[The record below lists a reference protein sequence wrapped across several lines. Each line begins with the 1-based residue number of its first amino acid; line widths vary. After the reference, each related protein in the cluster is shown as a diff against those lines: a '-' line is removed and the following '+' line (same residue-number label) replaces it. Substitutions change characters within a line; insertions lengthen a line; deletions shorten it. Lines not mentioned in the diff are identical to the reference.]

1 MKVLPMILKY
11 KRAIQDILDHRFLNI
26 VTIITI
32 AISILIVSAFAL
44 FFVNANEIIN
54 SWKKGIR
61 IMAYLKPDAPE
72 IKIPEL
78 KRKIQHIGGIQDV
91 RFISKNEAFQ
101 QLKKQMRRQSSLF
114 ENLKENPLPDAFEI
128 RLIASSQ
135 NQEKVEMLATR
146 LESLPQVD
154 EVEYGQR
161 WLGRFTNFFNL
172 FRLTA
177 YVMGG
182 LFFMAALLIVANT
195 IRLVLYSRREEIEI
209 MRLVGATDR
218 FIKAPFYIE
227 GLIQGAFGGII
238 GLAALFVTFM
248 FISLSV
254 KQGLSPG
261 LFTIRFLSPGAFC
274 GIILGS
280 TFVGWIGCYL
290 SLKQFLK

>member
-1 MKVLPMILKY
+1 LKVVPMILKY
-11 KRAIQDILDHRFLNI
+11 KRAIQDILDHRFLNV

-78 KRKIQHIGGIQDV
+78 KQKIQHIGGIQDV

-128 RLIASSQ
+128 RLIASFQ

-146 LESLPQVD
+146 LESLPQID

-172 FRLTA
+172 FRLTGYA
-177 YVMGG
+177 MGG

-209 MRLVGATDR
+209 MRLVGATDS
-218 FIKAPFYIE
+218 FIKAPFYIQ

-254 KQGLSPG
+254 QQGLSPG

>member
-1 MKVLPMILKY
+1 MKVVPMILNY
-11 KRAIQDILDHRFLNI
+11 KRAIQDILDHRFLNA

-91 RFISKNEAFQ
+91 RFISKKEAFQ

-128 RLIASSQ
+128 RLIASFQ

-146 LESLPQVD
+146 LESLPQID

-172 FRLTA
+172 FRLTGYA
-177 YVMGG
+177 MGG

-209 MRLVGATDR
+209 MRLVGATDS
-218 FIKAPFYIE
+218 FIKAPFYIQ

-248 FISLSV
+248 FISSSV

-261 LFTIRFLSPGAFC
+261 LFTTRFLSPGAFC

>member
-1 MKVLPMILKY
+1 MKVLPMIIKY
-11 KRAIQDILDHRFLNI
+11 KRAIQDILDHRFLNV

-78 KRKIQHIGGIQDV
+78 KQKIQHIGGIQDV
-91 RFISKNEAFQ
+91 RFISKKEAFQ

-114 ENLKENPLPDAFEI
+114 ENLKKNPLPDAFEI
-128 RLIASSQ
+128 RLIASFQ

-146 LESLPQVD
+146 LESLPQID

-172 FRLTA
+172 FRLTGYA
-177 YVMGG
+177 MGG

-209 MRLVGATDR
+209 MRLVGATDS
-218 FIKAPFYIE
+218 FIKAPFYIQ
-227 GLIQGAFGGII
+227 GFIQGAFGGII

-254 KQGLSPG
+254 QQGLSPG

>member
-1 MKVLPMILKY
+1 MILNY
-11 KRAIQDILDHRFLNI
+11 KRAIQDILYHRFLNA

-32 AISILIVSAFAL
+32 SISILIVSAFAL

-54 SWKKGIR
+54 SWKKGIK
-61 IMAYLKPDAPE
+61 IMAYLKPDTPE
-72 IKIPEL
+72 TKIPEL
-78 KRKIQHIGGIQDV
+78 KRKIQRMDGIRNA

-128 RLIASSQ
+128 RLKASFQ
-135 NQEKVEMLATR
+135 NQEKVEMLATK
-146 LESLPQVD
+146 LESFPQVD

-161 WLGRFTNFFNL
+161 WLGQFTNFFNL
-172 FRLTA
+172 FRLTGYA
-177 YVMGG
+177 MGG
-182 LFFMAALLIVANT
+182 LFFMATLLIVANT
-195 IRLVLYSRREEIEI
+195 IRLVLYSRQDEVEI
-209 MRLVGATDR
+209 MRLVGATDS

-238 GLAALFVTFM
+238 GLAALFVSFLL
-248 FISLSV
+248 ISLSMER
-254 KQGLSPG
+254 GLSPG

-280 TFVGWIGCYL
+280 TFAGWTGCYL